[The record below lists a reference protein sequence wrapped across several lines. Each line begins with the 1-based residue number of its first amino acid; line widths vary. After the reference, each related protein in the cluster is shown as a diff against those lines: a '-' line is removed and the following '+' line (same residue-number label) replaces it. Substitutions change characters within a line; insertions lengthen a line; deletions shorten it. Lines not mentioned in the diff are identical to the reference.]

1 MLKPSGKLVW
11 LGTIVGK
18 IIEVWSSEVWRLVP
32 EVRLESRKKQ
42 EKWKYGGNIPEEVA
56 RGGGVKTVT

>member
-18 IIEVWSSEVWRLVP
+18 IIEVGSSEVWRLVP
-32 EVRLESRKKQ
+32 EVGLEPRRKQ
-42 EKWKYGGNIPEEVA
+42 EKWKHRGNIPEGVA
-56 RGGGVKTVT
+56 GGGRVKTVT